1 MITPSSTLSEK
12 HKKKPKVI
20 GSSEPKRSQR
30 DRKEKHLETNF
41 IFIDSIIFL
50 VKSDRNTILK
60 QTPIS

>member
-20 GSSEPKRSQR
+20 GSSEPKKSQR
-30 DRKEKHLETNF
+30 DRKEIHLQTNF
-41 IFIDSIIFL
+41 IFIDSILFL

-60 QTPIS
+60 QTLIS

>member
-1 MITPSSTLSEK
+1 VKNI
-12 HKKKPKVI
+12 KKKPKVI

-30 DRKEKHLETNF
+30 DRKEKHLETNY